1 MKNNLDLLQ
10 ENLESQSK
18 LSEINKGISEK
29 NRLLLEK
36 IEKTQQHLVNL
47 GEKGDR

>member
-18 LSEINKGISEK
+18 LSEINNGISEK
-29 NRLLLEK
+29 NRVLLEK
-36 IEKTQQHLVNL
+36 IEKTQQHLANL
-47 GEKGDR
+47 EEKGDR